1 MFGLLILEITCD
13 IFESGYCQH
22 KNASKYG
29 ITGSLF
35 LLFLY
40 ITTTSNRI
48 NHIPTPAKYLT
59 HMLQKAGFNIFMHK
73 TPSSYWNL
81 WLAERAATKTISNFN
96 FPKHEIQYLRE

>member
-1 MFGLLILEITCD
+1 MPMFGLLILEITCD

-73 TPSSYWNL
+73 TPSSNHHN
-81 WLAERAATKTISNFN
+81 KCNTIFRFN
-96 FPKHEIQYLRE
+96 VFNVLMCN